1 MATPLRVLIIE
12 DSEDDALLVL
22 RELRKGGYEPQF
34 ERVETAEA
42 MMEAIAVRS
51 WDIALSDYVLPRFSG
66 MEALK
71 IWRQSGFD
79 APFIVV
85 SGKIGEDTAVEAMRA
100 GANDYFI
107 KGNISRLVPAIQR
120 ELKEAE
126 LRRKKREAEEALLT
140 SELRY
145 RRLVA
150 AVTDYIYTVEVCDGS
165 AVATSHGPGCTA
177 VTGYGP
183 EEFEEDP
190 LLWYRMVHAEDKQ
203 RVTAQTQRLLEGE
216 DIPSLEHRIIH
227 KDGSVRWVRNTI
239 VPRYDEFGG
248 LAAYDGLIADITARK
263 TAELELKLRSAA
275 LNAAANAIV
284 ISDPDGKVIWVNPA
298 FTLLTGYTLEEIV
311 GRGLG
316 ILNSGVHG
324 PLFYRDLW
332 ETIRAGKVWRGEMI
346 NRRKDDTLY
355 PEAQTI
361 TPVLDE
367 EGVVRNY
374 VAIKE
379 DVTERKRAQEAL
391 LENARMAC
399 DMELARQ
406 IQRAL
411 LPSAPPVVSGV
422 RCAGRWVPAAHVG
435 GDYYDFFPRDDG
447 SFDTVIADVSGHS
460 VGAALVMTE
469 ARSVIRTQARSGG
482 FPSAIVDSLNE
493 ILYEDLTRAELF
505 ITMFYASYRP
515 ASGILTYAS
524 AGHNPPLLY
533 RRAEDRC
540 LPLDAE
546 GLILGV
552 RPHVTFEE
560 GEVRLAPGDILF
572 LYTDGITESDN
583 GSGELFGVDRLCSIL
598 GARHGEEPEALIDTV
613 LAELAAFTRGLPPA
627 DDICMVVVKITPSSG
642 SGSGESCG

>member
-1 MATPLRVLIIE
+1 MAIPLRVLIIE

-22 RELRKGGYEPQF
+22 RELRKGGYEPEY
-34 ERVETAEA
+34 ERVETAGA

-66 MEALK
+66 LEALN
-71 IWRQSGFD
+71 IWRRSGFD
-79 APFIVV
+79 APFIII
-85 SGKIGEDTAVEAMRA
+85 SGKIGEDTAVGAMRG

-126 LRRKKREAEEALLT
+126 LRRRKREAEEALLA

-150 AVTDYIYTVEVCDGS
+150 AVTDYIYTVEVRDGN
-165 AVATSHGPGCTA
+165 VVGTYHGPGCAA

-190 LLWYRMVHAEDKQ
+190 YLWYQMIHQEDKQ
-203 RVTAQTQRLLEGE
+203 RVTGHTQRLLEGE

-248 LAAYDGLIADITARK
+248 LVAYDGLIADITARK
-263 TAELELKLRSAA
+263 TAEIELRLRSAA

-284 ISDPDGKVIWVNPA
+284 ISDPDGRVIWANPA

-324 PLFYRDLW
+324 EEFYRDLW
-332 ETIRAGKVWRGEMI
+332 ETIRAGRVWRGEMV
-346 NRRKDDTLY
+346 NRRKDGSLY
-355 PEAQTI
+355 PEEQTI
-361 TPVLDE
+361 TPVVDE
-367 EGVVRNY
+367 EGVVRHY

-379 DVTERKRAQEAL
+379 DVTERKLAQEAL

-399 DMELARQ
+399 DMGLARQ
-406 IQRAL
+406 IQGAL
-411 LPSAPPVVSGV
+411 LPAAPPVVPGV

-460 VGAALVMTE
+460 VGAALIMTE

-482 FPSAIVDSLNE
+482 SPAVIVGSLNE

-505 ITMFYASYRP
+505 TTMFYASYRP
-515 ASGILTYAS
+515 ASRILTYAS

-533 RRAEDRC
+533 RSVAGRC
-540 LPLDAE
+540 QELDAE

-552 RPHVTFEE
+552 RPQVAFEE
-560 GEVRLAPGDILF
+560 REARLEPGDVLF

-583 GSGELFGVDRLCSIL
+583 GSGELFGVQRLCAL
-598 GARHGEEPEALIDTV
+598 LAARHGEEPEAVIDAV
-613 LAELAAFTRGLPPA
+613 LAELAAFTGGRPPA
-627 DDICMVVVKITPSSG
+627 DDICMVAVKITQT
-642 SGSGESCG
+642 GEALALTIP

>member
-12 DSEDDALLVL
+12 DSEDDALLLL
-22 RELRKGGYEPQF
+22 RELGKGGYEPES

-42 MMEAIAVRS
+42 MLEAIAVRS

-66 MEALK
+66 MEALR

-85 SGKIGEDTAVEAMRA
+85 SGKIGEDTAVGAMRE

-120 ELKEAE
+120 ELKEAG
-126 LRRKKREAEEALLT
+126 LRRRKREAEEALLT

-150 AVTDYIYTVEVCDGS
+150 AVTDYIYTVEVRDGS
-165 AVATSHGPGCTA
+165 AVATYHGPGCAA

-190 LLWYRMVHAEDKQ
+190 YLWYRMIHEEDRQ
-203 RVTAQTQRLLEGE
+203 RVTGQTQRFLEGD

-248 LAAYDGLIADITARK
+248 LSAYDGLIADITDRK
-263 TAELELKLRSAA
+263 IAEIKLRLGNAA

-284 ISDPDGKVIWVNPA
+284 ISDPDGLVIWANPA
-298 FTLLTGYTLEEIV
+298 FTLLTGYTQEEIV

-324 PLFYRDLW
+324 AGFYRELW

-346 NRRKDDTLY
+346 NRRKDGTLY
-355 PEAQTI
+355 PEEQTI
-361 TPVLDE
+361 TPVVDG
-367 EGVVRNY
+367 EGVVRHY
-374 VAIKE
+374 IAIKE

-399 DMELARQ
+399 DMGLARQ
-406 IQRAL
+406 IQRSL
-411 LPSAPPVVSGV
+411 LPAAPPVAAGV

-447 SFDTVIADVSGHS
+447 SLDTVIADVSGHS
-460 VGAALVMTE
+460 VGAALIMTE

-482 FPSAIVDSLNE
+482 SPSVIVGSLNE
-493 ILYEDLTRAELF
+493 ILYDDLTRAELF

-515 ASGILTYAS
+515 ASRVLTYAS

-533 RRAEDRC
+533 RSAEGRC
-540 LPLDAE
+540 RELDAE

-552 RPHVTFEE
+552 RPTVAFEE
-560 GEVRLAPGDILF
+560 REVRLEAGDTLF

-583 GSGELFGVDRLCSIL
+583 GSGELFGVQRLCAFL
-598 GARHGEEPEALIDTV
+598 AEHHGDEPEAIIDAV
-613 LAELAAFTRGLPPA
+613 LAELAAFTGGRPPA
-627 DDICMVVVKITPSSG
+627 DDICMVAVKITPSSG
-642 SGSGESCG
+642 